1 MDKLKRV
8 FKKEY
13 LLVLFFAFVILSFL
27 ILEPIEDL
35 DELWNYNTARC
46 IADGLIPYKDISM
59 ITTPLLPMI
68 NAVFLKI
75 LGNEVFVMRILAGIL
90 GALILFLTFNILKK
104 LFKETN
110 ISLIC
115 TFLLYLLYQDFFC
128 IDYNFFVLFLVLCIL
143 NLEIKYTNKIYSG
156 KFKGRKILVN
166 LNKNQKTNLII
177 GILSGL
183 CICTKQSIGVLVAF
197 ITAIYPIV
205 WIRNKKDIKLAIS
218 SIVIRVL
225 GIIIPGVI
233 FLIYLIATGA
243 LNDFIG
249 YAIKGISHFD
259 NSILYKTLFESEKL
273 SISIISKALP
283 LMFIICLGF
292 SIFSKKNKN
301 EYRNLLLLNMYSIPM
316 LILMYPISDEIH
328 FLIAVYLFLVT
339 FLYLIFGI
347 FAKWIYSK
355 INLRKKKKI
364 YKILTLL
371 IFIFIFASVT
381 SEAVTNYYDY
391 YKQDKNNV
399 IEHYNGI
406 SIHDYLVQR
415 INGIDEFIKNQNSNG
430 KRVYILDAE
439 AAVYNIPLNI
449 YNKDYDMFLK
459 GNIGENGQEGLIE
472 KVKKQSEDKNNLFLV
487 RQIQYSQNW
496 QTPLKVVEYVRNNLE
511 KIDEVEF
518 YDVYVGK

>member
-13 LLVLFFAFVILSFL
+13 LLVIFFAFVILSFL

-35 DELWNYNTARC
+35 DELWNYNTAKC

-59 ITTPLLPMI
+59 ITTPLLPMV

-90 GALILFLTFNILKK
+90 GALTLFLTFNIFKK

-143 NLEIKYTNKIYSG
+143 NLEIKYTNKIYSA

-166 LNKNQKTNLII
+166 LNKNKSKNKKTNLII
-177 GILSGL
+177 GILAGL

-197 ITAIYPIV
+197 ITAIYPMI

-218 SIVIRVL
+218 IIVIRVL
-225 GIIIPGVI
+225 GIIIPVVI
-233 FLIYLIATGA
+233 FLIYLIVTGA

-249 YAIKGISHFD
+249 YAIKGIAHFD

-273 SISIISKALP
+273 PISIISKALP
-283 LMFIICLGF
+283 LMFIICLGV
-292 SIFSKKNKN
+292 SIFSKKARN
-301 EYRNLLLLNMYSIPM
+301 EYRNLLLLNIYSIPM

-328 FLIAVYLFLVT
+328 FLIAIYLFLVT

-355 INLRKKKKI
+355 IN
-364 YKILTLL
+364 
-371 IFIFIFASVT
+371 
-381 SEAVTNYYDY
+381 
-391 YKQDKNNV
+391 
-399 IEHYNGI
+399 
-406 SIHDYLVQR
+406 
-415 INGIDEFIKNQNSNG
+415 
-430 KRVYILDAE
+430 
-439 AAVYNIPLNI
+439 
-449 YNKDYDMFLK
+449 
-459 GNIGENGQEGLIE
+459 
-472 KVKKQSEDKNNLFLV
+472 
-487 RQIQYSQNW
+487 
-496 QTPLKVVEYVRNNLE
+496 
-511 KIDEVEF
+511 
-518 YDVYVGK
+518 

>member
-1 MDKLKRV
+1 
-8 FKKEY
+8 
-13 LLVLFFAFVILSFL
+13 
-27 ILEPIEDL
+27 
-35 DELWNYNTARC
+35 
-46 IADGLIPYKDISM
+46 
-59 ITTPLLPMI
+59 
-68 NAVFLKI
+68 
-75 LGNEVFVMRILAGIL
+75 
-90 GALILFLTFNILKK
+90 
-104 LFKETN
+104 
-110 ISLIC
+110 
-115 TFLLYLLYQDFFC
+115 
-128 IDYNFFVLFLVLCIL
+128 
-143 NLEIKYTNKIYSG
+143 
-156 KFKGRKILVN
+156 
-166 LNKNQKTNLII
+166 
-177 GILSGL
+177 
-183 CICTKQSIGVLVAF
+183 
-197 ITAIYPIV
+197 
-205 WIRNKKDIKLAIS
+205 
-218 SIVIRVL
+218 
-225 GIIIPGVI
+225 
-233 FLIYLIATGA
+233 
-243 LNDFIG
+243 
-249 YAIKGISHFD
+249 
-259 NSILYKTLFESEKL
+259 
-273 SISIISKALP
+273 
-283 LMFIICLGF
+283 MFIICLGV
-292 SIFSKKNKN
+292 SIFSKKARN
-301 EYRNLLLLNMYSIPM
+301 EYRNLLLLNIYSIPM

-328 FLIAVYLFLVT
+328 FLIAIYLFLVT

-371 IFIFIFASVT
+371 IFIFIFANVT
-381 SEAVTNYYDY
+381 SKTVTNYYDY

-415 INGIDEFIKNQNSNG
+415 INGIDEFITTQNSNG
-430 KRVYILDAE
+430 KTVYILDAE